1 MIAKDDISEGV
12 DSDLSPSIENSDTE
26 ADTFARSTHTIAFK
40 VIGCTKERRYQELL
54 EWASVLIDAG
64 VFVPVEITVESDNP
78 VDPGAIAFMCEM
90 DGSFQRVGYVVK
102 EVRDAVYNALT
113 RNDITTVKFKW
124 IKYIS
129 DWYRMGP
136 GYFAAVIITKKGVWP
151 RNVVRVQSTR

>member
-1 MIAKDDISEGV
+1 MYEG
-12 DSDLSPSIENSDTE
+12 
-26 ADTFARSTHTIAFK
+26 
-40 VIGCTKERRYQELL
+40 YQELL
-54 EWASVLIDAG
+54 ERASVLIDAG
-64 VFVPVEITVESDNP
+64 VFVPVEVPVEVRVESDN
-78 VDPGAIAFMCEM
+78 PGAIAFMCEM

-136 GYFAAVIITKKGVWP
+136 AAVIITKKGVWP
-151 RNVVRVQSTR
+151 PRKVYGHQML